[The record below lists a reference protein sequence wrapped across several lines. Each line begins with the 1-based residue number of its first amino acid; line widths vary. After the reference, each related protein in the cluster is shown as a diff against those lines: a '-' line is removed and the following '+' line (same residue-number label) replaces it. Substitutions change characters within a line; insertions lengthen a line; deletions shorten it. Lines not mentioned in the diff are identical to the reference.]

1 MFLKR
6 TVISSWW
13 RWAILPGVVVGM
25 FSPPAHGYDIKI
37 DDSQQF
43 QRIEGFGGTTWAGG
57 TYKDYSEDLVKDL
70 GVTVVRLV
78 ANRTLEGSWTSTA
91 RDINAFKRHKIDY
104 DVKFIASTW
113 TPPPELKQNNSIKT
127 LAKDTTA
134 CKANIVTCPNQL
146 KADTYDDFARW
157 CAHYIKAV
165 KRSYGVDLYG
175 FSFTN
180 EPYFAQDYSS
190 CLFIPQ
196 NYVKGLKET
205 QQAFADSGI
214 TTRTFGPED
223 MANQASLYEARYY
236 ARTIAADPQALSAL
250 DRFAVHGYTNGRDP
264 SNIADGARIWRNV
277 YRVASQDSS
286 SMAPRHALLK
296 NKPVWQTETSGF
308 ATTFDGA
315 LSLATSIQQALVYGK
330 ISLWTFWTFSN
341 FDPNDDVFEI
351 MDAAKGKT
359 SRYYVSKNFYRYIRP
374 EAVMVQCA
382 IDADNTKLLASAFVH
397 NDQKTMTVVI
407 INNTTEEQTATIS
420 GDNLPSSFERY
431 VTTKSDS
438 CASKSAV
445 SRTVILPSQSVTTLY
460 GKNFQPRATAVGPN
474 RLYPANR
481 DFAQSATKRYVTID
495 GRRIDAA
502 LINSNRVKGV
512 YITEYLDAQGA
523 LIGFKRHIGF

>member
-1 MFLKR
+1 
-6 TVISSWW
+6 
-13 RWAILPGVVVGM
+13 
-25 FSPPAHGYDIKI
+25 
-37 DDSQQF
+37 
-43 QRIEGFGGTTWAGG
+43 
-57 TYKDYSEDLVKDL
+57 
-70 GVTVVRLV
+70 
-78 ANRTLEGSWTSTA
+78 
-91 RDINAFKRHKIDY
+91 
-104 DVKFIASTW
+104 
-113 TPPPELKQNNSIKT
+113 
-127 LAKDTTA
+127 
-134 CKANIVTCPNQL
+134 
-146 KADTYDDFARW
+146 
-157 CAHYIKAV
+157 
-165 KRSYGVDLYG
+165 
-175 FSFTN
+175 
-180 EPYFAQDYSS
+180 
-190 CLFIPQ
+190 
-196 NYVKGLKET
+196 
-205 QQAFADSGI
+205 
-214 TTRTFGPED
+214 
-223 MANQASLYEARYY
+223 
-236 ARTIAADPQALSAL
+236 
-250 DRFAVHGYTNGRDP
+250 
-264 SNIADGARIWRNV
+264 
-277 YRVASQDSS
+277 
-286 SMAPRHALLK
+286 
-296 NKPVWQTETSGF
+296 
-308 ATTFDGA
+308 
-315 LSLATSIQQALVYGK
+315 
-330 ISLWTFWTFSN
+330 
-341 FDPNDDVFEI
+341 VFEI